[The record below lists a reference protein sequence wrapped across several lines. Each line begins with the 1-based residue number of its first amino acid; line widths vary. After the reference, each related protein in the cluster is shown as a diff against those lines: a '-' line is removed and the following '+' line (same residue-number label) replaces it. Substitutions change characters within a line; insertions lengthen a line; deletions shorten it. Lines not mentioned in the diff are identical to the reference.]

1 MLSSVKKFSL
11 MAALFMWSQFAL
23 AQSGTVN
30 IATIPDGAK
39 TLISVILALMVVYQ
53 ILTRWQDILSG
64 NNIGQNIL
72 AILGWGGLALW
83 WYNLYTTAI
92 SVFQG

>member
-1 MLSSVKKFSL
+1 MLSGVKKFSL

-23 AQSGTVN
+23 AQSGSVN
-30 IATIPDGAK
+30 ISTIPDGAK

-72 AILGWGGLALW
+72 ALSLIH
-83 WYNLYTTAI
+83 I
-92 SVFQG
+92 